1 MNRIAAS
8 LAAVTI
14 SLGAP
19 APLAAQTSLDTT
31 FTVRGTP
38 RVSVTNLSG
47 TIVVT
52 SWNRSAVR
60 LQAEYDDARVEAHV
74 SPSRVAV
81 RTLSRR
87 GDNEVAYTLTVP
99 VGTSLELSGTS
110 TDIDV
115 RGVCGEATINITSGD
130 LSLACAQG
138 TVSIQSISGDI
149 VISDIRGG
157 SLDVSV
163 TSGDV
168 DVRNV
173 RAPVSVQSTSGEIT
187 LTDVDAAE
195 VTAETVSGEVLYTGR
210 IHDNGRYR
218 FEAHSGDVTVRATN
232 AFNASV
238 TVSTFSGDFEPD
250 FPITITPGRQNA
262 REWQFTVGSGSAR
275 MTLRSFSGTINLR
288 RGAAARGGRPD
299 RENEP

>member
-19 APLAAQTSLDTT
+19 LAAQEHSLDTT

-38 RVSVTNLSG
+38 RVSVNNLSG

-52 SWNRSAVR
+52 GWNRPAVR
-60 LQAEYDDARVEAHV
+60 LQAEYDNARVEADV

-87 GDNEVAYTLTVP
+87 GDNEVTYTLTVP
-99 VGTSLELSGTS
+99 VGTSLELSGNS

-115 RGVCGEATINITSGD
+115 RGVCGEASISITSGD
-130 LSLACAQG
+130 LTLACAQG
-138 TVSIQSISGDI
+138 AVSVQSISGDI
-149 VISDIRGG
+149 VISDIRSG

-163 TSGDV
+163 SSGDV
-168 DVRNV
+168 DIRNV
-173 RAPVSVQSTSGEIT
+173 RASVRVRSTSGEID
-187 LTDVDAAE
+187 LSDVDAAE
-195 VTAETVSGEVLYTGR
+195 VTAETVSGEVAFAGR
-210 IHDNGRYR
+210 IHDGGRYR

-262 REWQFTVGSGSAR
+262 REWEFTVCSGSAR